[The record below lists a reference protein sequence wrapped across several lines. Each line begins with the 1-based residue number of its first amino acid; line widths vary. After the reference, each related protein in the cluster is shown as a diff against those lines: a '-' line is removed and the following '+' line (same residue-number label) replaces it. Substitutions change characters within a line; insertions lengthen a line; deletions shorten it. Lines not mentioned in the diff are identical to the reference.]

1 MNKILTTRENKGL
14 FFNSALK
21 TRSYSDDKKS
31 NSFPYF
37 LLFFFL
43 LLKVCSGFRQKK
55 TKTNKKLGDPSG
67 TGSLIPRREI
77 EGKGLD
83 PH

>member
-1 MNKILTTRENKGL
+1 MVMVVIIYMNKILTTRENKGL

-37 LLFFFL
+37 LLFFFFSSSVVVDL
-43 LLKVCSGFRQKK
+43 GKRKQKQ
-55 TKTNKKLGDPSG
+55 TKS
-67 TGSLIPRREI
+67 
-77 EGKGLD
+77 
-83 PH
+83 